1 MVNTPMKQKIIS
13 TIGGSVI
20 ALMGTLAIT
29 SGNGILPL
37 WHQVVSIILGAS
49 WIFAGWKLNVKI
61 AKKIN
66 IVLSLIIS
74 FFSIVEFIIPSF
86 LVFSIGTGMKFYAIH
101 PYLSAIFGIT
111 LFLFAI
117 IEKIPKQ
124 TIAVIM
130 VLACVF
136 NIGCGNK
143 FSYKYETNPIDGSFT
158 SFPDVSFDI
167 VSDIHVYDRTL
178 GATGKAFEYYLEHD
192 RKDLI
197 HSQELLDA
205 ATSATSSPILLVTGD
220 LTKDGE
226 RRCHSI
232 VADKLREVEK
242 QGRKVYV
249 ICGNHDVN
257 NPDAMRFDGDKKEPV
272 DTIQPEDFRKL
283 YADFGYDEAVMKD
296 TNSLSYVAE
305 PVPGLW
311 LLAIDST
318 DSADNFKNGKPNVN
332 GRLSQARV
340 DWIENAL
347 IESKKLKKAVIV
359 MTHHGIIEHYEGQEK
374 YFGDYLLDDRDE
386 IATMLT
392 KYGVKTVFTG
402 HYHANDITEKDFDG
416 KPLFDIET
424 GSLVTWP
431 NSFRHVQIK
440 TNIMNVS
447 VSMIAE
453 LSGVSDFE
461 SRSRTE
467 ASRGIITIGKE
478 VMESLDILGMKMNKA
493 EIDEINPQISEA
505 FLAHYKG
512 NEHFEGKDKIKY
524 KGLSVVGKMVVGR
537 QGPLVVSQWN
547 DLPPDDWNVE
557 INLETGKVQ

>member
-1 MVNTPMKQKIIS
+1 MKQKILAA
-13 TIGGSVI
+13 TGG
-20 ALMGTLAIT
+20 AMLTLMGILGLVL
-29 SGNGILPL
+29 GNEILPI
-37 WHQVVSIILGAS
+37 WHCIISIILGAS

-66 IVLSLIIS
+66 IVLSLIIL
-74 FFSIVEFIIPSF
+74 FFSVAEFIVPSF

-101 PYLSAIFGIT
+101 PYLSAIFGVA
-111 LFLFAI
+111 LFLFAVV
-117 IEKIPKQ
+117 EKIPKQ
-124 TIAVIM
+124 TVAVVM

-136 NIGCGNK
+136 NIGCGKK
-143 FSYKYETNPIDGSFT
+143 FTYKYHANPIDGSFT

-178 GATGKAFEYYLEHD
+178 GTSGKAFEYYLEHD

-205 ATSATSSPILLVTGD
+205 ATLATPSPILLVTGD

-226 RRCHSI
+226 RKCHAI
-232 VADKLREVEK
+232 VADKLRAIEK

-249 ICGNHDVN
+249 ICGNHDIN
-257 NPDAMRFDGDKKEPV
+257 NPDAMRFNGDKKEPV
-272 DTIQPEDFRKL
+272 ETIQPDDFRKF

-318 DSADNFKNGKPNVN
+318 DSADNFKKGAPEVNGKLN
-332 GRLSQARV
+332 QARV
-340 DWIENAL
+340 DWIENTL
-347 IESKKLKKAVIV
+347 IESKKQRKAVIV

-374 YFGDYLLDDRDE
+374 YFGDYLLDDENE

-440 TNIMNVS
+440 GNTMNVS
-447 VSMIAE
+447 LSMVTE

-461 SRSRTE
+461 SKSRSE

-478 VMESLDILGMKMNKA
+478 VMDSLDILGMKMSKA

-547 DLPPDDWNVE
+547 DLLPDDWNVE
-557 INLETGKVQ
+557 INLETGKIQ